1 MDFVYASYMKDMD
14 FIYASYMKDIRPST
28 CPVTNPAISHF
39 CLSLQGYLA
48 QKKQRP
54 PRTIQ

>member
-28 CPVTNPAISHF
+28 CPVTTPAVSHVQTMNGSKIF
-39 CLSLQGYLA
+39 N
-48 QKKQRP
+48 
-54 PRTIQ
+54 I